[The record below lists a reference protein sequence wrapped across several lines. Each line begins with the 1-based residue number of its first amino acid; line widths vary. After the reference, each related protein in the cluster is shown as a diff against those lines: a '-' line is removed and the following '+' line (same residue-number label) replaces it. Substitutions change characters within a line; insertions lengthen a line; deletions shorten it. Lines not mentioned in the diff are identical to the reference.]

1 LTTHRSISTIPL
13 DEKGRLFFLYLTT
26 FAVYLPVSGQEAA
39 KPLPEERP
47 RAGSGRI
54 LVIDDED
61 AIRGLLVQILTLS
74 GYVTEVVRDG
84 TEAIALYKESRDKG
98 QLFDAVIMDL
108 TIPGG
113 MDRKETMKYL
123 LDIDPH
129 VKAIVS
135 SGYANDPVMADYRQY
150 GFMGV
155 VVKPFKMVEL
165 TEVLTI
171 PSR

>member
-1 LTTHRSISTIPL
+1 M
-13 DEKGRLFFLYLTT
+13 
-26 FAVYLPVSGQEAA
+26 
-39 KPLPEERP
+39 
-47 RAGSGRI
+47 
-54 LVIDDED
+54 DDED
-61 AIRGLLVQILTLS
+61 AIRGLLVQILTPS

-84 TEAIALYKESRDKG
+84 IEAIALYKESRDKG

>member
-26 FAVYLPVSGQEAA
+26 FAVYLPVSGQEAT

-54 LVIDDED
+54 LVMDDED

-74 GYVTEVVRDG
+74 GYVTEIARDG
-84 TEAIALYKESRDKG
+84 TEAIA
-98 QLFDAVIMDL
+98 MDL

-135 SGYANDPVMADYRQY
+135 SGYANGPVMADYRQY

-165 TEVLTI
+165 TEVLHQVLTT

>member
-1 LTTHRSISTIPL
+1 MN
-13 DEKGRLFFLYLTT
+13 
-26 FAVYLPVSGQEAA
+26 
-39 KPLPEERP
+39 
-47 RAGSGRI
+47 
-54 LVIDDED
+54 DED
-61 AIRGLLVQILTLS
+61 AISGLLVQILTLS
-74 GYVTEVVRDG
+74 GYVTEVARDG

-98 QLFDAVIMDL
+98 QPFDAVIMDL
-108 TIPGG
+108 TIPSG

-135 SGYANDPVMADYRQY
+135 SGYANDPVIADYRQY

-165 TEVLTI
+165 TEVFHQVLTT

>member
-54 LVIDDED
+54 LVMDDED

-74 GYVTEVVRDG
+74 GYVTEVARDG

-98 QLFDAVIMDL
+98 QPFDAVIMRFD
-108 TIPGG
+108 
-113 MDRKETMKYL
+113 D
-123 LDIDPH
+123 
-129 VKAIVS
+129 S
-135 SGYANDPVMADYRQY
+135 
-150 GFMGV
+150 
-155 VVKPFKMVEL
+155 
-165 TEVLTI
+165 
-171 PSR
+171 

>member
-1 LTTHRSISTIPL
+1 
-13 DEKGRLFFLYLTT
+13 
-26 FAVYLPVSGQEAA
+26 VYLPVSGQEAA
-39 KPLPEERP
+39 KPLSEERP
-47 RAGSGRI
+47 RAGSGRTW
-54 LVIDDED
+54 VMNDED
-61 AIRGLLVQILTLS
+61 AISGLLVQILTLS
-74 GYVTEVVRDG
+74 GYVTEVARDG

-98 QLFDAVIMDL
+98 QPFDAVIMDL
-108 TIPGG
+108 TIPSG

-135 SGYANDPVMADYRQY
+135 SGYANDPVIADYRQY

-165 TEVLTI
+165 TEVFHQVLTT

>member
-1 LTTHRSISTIPL
+1 M
-13 DEKGRLFFLYLTT
+13 
-26 FAVYLPVSGQEAA
+26 
-39 KPLPEERP
+39 
-47 RAGSGRI
+47 
-54 LVIDDED
+54 
-61 AIRGLLVQILTLS
+61 
-74 GYVTEVVRDG
+74 TEVARDG

-98 QLFDAVIMDL
+98 QPFDAVIMDL

-113 MDRKETMKYL
+113 IDRKETMKYL

-155 VVKPFKMVEL
+155 VARPFKTVDL
-165 TEVLTI
+165 TEVLHQVLTT